1 MKNFK
6 FFTDKPLAR
15 YRMADSA
22 IIILTIL
29 LWGIGMFTLYF
40 AVSGDAI
47 SKGWLSSEALAP
59 VKKQFF
65 SSVVGFVV
73 MFLLSILR
81 FELVKKYVPFIVL
94 LSVALCFCTFIPH
107 VGMKLNGARR
117 WIRIPFIGSFQP
129 TEAVKFS
136 VVLYLARYFDHQY
149 ELPARDRKLVPAIFI
164 LFVLTGVVLMQ
175 KDFSSAAF
183 VFMLG
188 ACIFI
193 ISGAKFGWIIPTGF
207 IAVLLGVLFVSLNSY
222 RLNRLIAFMHPE
234 DAEANY
240 QIIAAKRA
248 ITNGGFFGQGFGS
261 GLSKTFRVPEVQ
273 SDCIFA
279 AWGEAMGFLG
289 VLIYFFVLFLFAW
302 RCFRLSGRT
311 VDRFASFFVFGYA
324 ICIVSQS
331 VMNIAVVSGAIP
343 TTGIPLPFF
352 SSGGSSIVVTLAMC
366 GLILNA
372 SRFTDVE
379 DADSF

>member
-1 MKNFK
+1 MNSFK
-6 FFTDKPLAR
+6 FFTDKPLFR
-15 YRMADSA
+15 YRTADSA

-40 AVSGDAI
+40 SVSGEAI
-47 SKGWLSSEALAP
+47 SKGLFSSEAMIP

-65 SSVVGFVV
+65 SSVIGFMV
-73 MFLLSILR
+73 MFILSILR
-81 FELVKKYVPFIVL
+81 FELVRKYVHVVVL
-94 LSVALCFCTFIPH
+94 ISIALCFCTFIPH
-107 VGMKLNGARR
+107 FGMELNGARR

-129 TEAVKFS
+129 TEAVKFA

-149 ELPARDRKLVPAIFI
+149 ELRENERRLVPAIFV

-188 ACIFI
+188 ACVFI

-207 IAVLLGVLFVSLNSY
+207 IAILLGILFVSLNSY

-234 DAEANY
+234 DADANY

-261 GLSKTFRVPEVQ
+261 GLNKTFHVPEVQ

-279 AWGEAMGFLG
+279 AWGEAMGFVG
-289 VLIYFFVLFLFAW
+289 VLAYFLVLFLFAW
-302 RCFRLSGRT
+302 RSFRLSGRT
-311 VDRFASFFVFGYA
+311 TDRFASFFVFGYA
-324 ICIVSQS
+324 LCIVSQS
-331 VMNIAVVSGAIP
+331 IMNVAVVSGAIP

-352 SSGGSSIVVTLAMC
+352 SSGGSSILVTFAMC

-372 SRFTDVE
+372 SRFVSAETD
-379 DADSF
+379 DKF